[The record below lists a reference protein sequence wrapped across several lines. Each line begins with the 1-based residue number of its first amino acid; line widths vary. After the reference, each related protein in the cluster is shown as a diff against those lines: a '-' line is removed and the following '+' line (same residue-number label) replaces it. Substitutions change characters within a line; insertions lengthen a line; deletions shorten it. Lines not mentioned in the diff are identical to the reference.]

1 MVLSTEDYREVL
13 QNVASKSGA
22 KFSLIPPVPN
32 VSSETTVFDQSQA
45 EKMDGQ
51 RGSLRI
57 FNNQIIWAGFGSS

>member
-13 QNVASKSGA
+13 QNVAAKSGA
-22 KFSLIPPVPN
+22 SFSLIPPVPS

-51 RGSLRI
+51 GGRLRI
-57 FNNQIIWAGFGSS
+57 FNDQIIWEGFDSS